1 MNAPRL
7 KSLPR
12 WGETI
17 RFEVIRSGAFLGV
30 HYRRGDVLVCGGEP
44 EEGSSVVMVP
54 MGVGYPRLGEVVS
67 EGLRGD
73 LGEWCHPVRWR
84 AAGTILR
91 VVRRTGTLPRGRAR
105 QVNTWA
111 KASRRAPVAASPTA
125 RPEAHQLTLFAA

>member
-12 WGETI
+12 WGETV
-17 RFEVIRSGAFLGV
+17 RFEVIQPGSFLGV

-67 EGLRGD
+67 EGFRGD

-91 VVRRTGTLPRGRAR
+91 VVRQKTALQQSQPR
-105 QVNTWA
+105 QVNAWFKHAGRSST
-111 KASRRAPVAASPTA
+111 APVKTQTVS
-125 RPEAHQLTLFAA
+125 HQLRLFAA

>member
-12 WGETI
+12 WGETV
-17 RFEVIRSGAFLGV
+17 RFEVIQPGSFLGV

-67 EGLRGD
+67 EGFRGD

-91 VVRRTGTLPRGRAR
+91 VVRRTTALSRSHAR
-105 QVNTWA
+105 QVNSWQ
-111 KASRRAPVAASPTA
+111 KAARRVPAPEQTPRRAS
-125 RPEAHQLTLFAA
+125 HQLTLFAA